1 MIQDDR
7 VRNSKSMQPQRE
19 IFFIN
24 FEQYID
30 GFIIHSYT
38 SIIFGAAHIMDHIR
52 LHKEFLN
59 CAPQWPQQYGT

>member
-19 IFFIN
+19 ILM
-24 FEQYID
+24 YID

-38 SIIFGAAHIMDHIR
+38 SIIFGAAHIMDHIL

-59 CAPQWPQQYGT
+59 CAPMPQQYGT

>member
-19 IFFIN
+19 ILM
-24 FEQYID
+24 YID